1 MEPFAVYKDIQAR
14 TKGQFLLGV
23 VGPVRTGKST
33 FIRRFME
40 LLALPGNGRTGCCG
54 GAGSAAGFR
63 FRKTIT
69 TVEPKFIPREAVNVN
84 LGEEIPVKIR
94 LIDCVGF
101 MVPEA
106 TGDMEQEK
114 NEW

>member
-40 LLALPGNGRTGCCG
+40 LLALTGMEEQD
-54 GAGSAAGFR
+54 AAEVRDQLLF
-63 FRKTIT
+63 
-69 TVEPKFIPREAVNVN
+69 
-84 LGEEIPVKIR
+84 PV
-94 LIDCVGF
+94 
-101 MVPEA
+101 
-106 TGDMEQEK
+106 QEK
-114 NEW
+114 QLQQWNPNLFPGKR

>member
-40 LLALPGNGRTGCCG
+40 LLALPGMEEQD
-54 GAGSAAGFR
+54 AAEVRDPVRGKR
-63 FRKTIT
+63 SQ
-69 TVEPKFIPREAVNVN
+69 PWNQN
-84 LGEEIPVKIR
+84 LFQKKR
-94 LIDCVGF
+94 
-101 MVPEA
+101 
-106 TGDMEQEK
+106 
-114 NEW
+114 